1 MLPVKKISFESII
14 IDVSYSNSTSI
25 VEIWIIEHIELFI
38 FNQQILKLIFEE
50 EDETFVN
57 SLSED
62 SPQAEITSRRRYVY
76 RFTIEN
82 SKKVTSITEVTL

>member
-1 MLPVKKISFESII
+1 M
-14 IDVSYSNSTSI
+14 
-25 VEIWIIEHIELFI
+25 
-38 FNQQILKLIFEE
+38 FEE

-57 SLSED
+57 SLSGED
-62 SPQAEITSRRRYVY
+62 SPQAEKTSRRKYVN

>member
-1 MLPVKKISFESII
+1 M
-14 IDVSYSNSTSI
+14 
-25 VEIWIIEHIELFI
+25 
-38 FNQQILKLIFEE
+38 FEE
-50 EDETFVN
+50 EAETFVN
-57 SLSED
+57 SLSEED